1 MKILKSIK
9 KFLSKYIDF
18 SFDPKAAS
26 GTNMKELNLFG
37 NWILK
42 HYETHTDESGSFC
55 WISPTGVIKT
65 TPELV
70 EEFKM
75 RYANNNL

>member
-1 MKILKSIK
+1 MTLT
-9 KFLSKYIDF
+9 
-18 SFDPKAAS
+18 AAS

-55 WISPTGVIKT
+55 WISPSGVIKT

>member
-1 MKILKSIK
+1 
-9 KFLSKYIDF
+9 
-18 SFDPKAAS
+18 
-26 GTNMKELNLFG
+26 MKELNFFG

-42 HYETHTDESGSFC
+42 HYETHIDESGSFC

-70 EEFKM
+70 VEYIIQE
-75 RYANNNL
+75 RNPYNIL